1 MNHETIFR
9 KFDVMDIPK
18 GSIVLLCGVQNCGKS
33 TWSKKHFKEECII
46 NTDDVF
52 YSILEKYSPAE
63 KTFEEIEMLTSL
75 EIKRLIDES
84 KTKNEYTVVDAVPTE
99 YEERISWIED
109 FCTEFKNVI
118 LIAFKS
124 NILEVLSNPRKP
136 ASHLEE
142 KWDITFPPQEYI
154 VMANHGLLQEIKSDI
169 IRIGA
174 IKTYILST
182 ENKNSIKCEI
192 N

>member
-136 ASHLEE
+136 ASHLDE

-174 IKTYILST
+174 TKTYILST
-182 ENKNSIKCEI
+182 R
-192 N
+192 

>member
-9 KFDVMDIPK
+9 NVNVMNIPK

-99 YEERISWIED
+99 CTERLSWIMD
-109 FCTEFKNVI
+109 FCQGFENII

-124 NILEVLSNPRKP
+124 NILEVLSNQRKP
-136 ASHLEE
+136 ASHLDE
-142 KWDITFPPQEYI
+142 KWSITFPPQDYI
-154 VMANHGLLQEIKSDI
+154 VMMNHGLLQEIKSNV
-169 IRIGA
+169 IGLETTH
-174 IKTYILST
+174 TYILTSET
-182 ENKNSIKCEI
+182 KDSIKCNI
-192 N
+192 Q

>member
-33 TWSKKHFKEECII
+33 TWSQKHFKEKCII
-46 NTDDVF
+46 NTDDIF

-75 EIKRLIDES
+75 EIKHLIDES

-99 YEERISWIED
+99 YAERVSWIMD
-109 FCTEFKNVI
+109 FCQGFENVI
-118 LIAFKS
+118 IFAFKS

-136 ASHLEE
+136 ASHLDE
-142 KWDITFPPQEYI
+142 KWSITFPPQDYI
-154 VMANHGLLQEIKSDI
+154 VMMNHELLQEIKSDVI
-169 IRIGA
+169 GIGA
-174 IKTYILST
+174 THTYILTT
-182 ENKNSIKCEI
+182 ENKNSIKCKI
-192 N
+192 H

>member
-124 NILEVLSNPRKP
+124 NILEVLSKPIKP
-136 ASHLEE
+136 ASNLDK
-142 KWDITFPPQEYI
+142 KWSNKLPPHDYI
-154 VMANHGLLQEIKSDI
+154 VIMNHALLQEIKSDI
-169 IRIGA
+169 IGIGA
-174 IKTYILST
+174 TGTYILTT

>member
-124 NILEVLSNPRKP
+124 NILEVLSNPTTRLYRHSEPRSVTRDKKRHNRNRSDWHVYSHNRKQK
-136 ASHLEE
+136 L
-142 KWDITFPPQEYI
+142 
-154 VMANHGLLQEIKSDI
+154 
-169 IRIGA
+169 
-174 IKTYILST
+174 
-182 ENKNSIKCEI
+182 NKV
-192 N
+192 